1 MGLTFPNSSR
11 SYDSDH
17 GRIRFVGHDGMF
29 QISFSITTDAV
40 SRKRFDGADAERG
53 YLAAFDASR
62 SHPGCCGKGVWANPQ
77 EHIRIDGGRHL
88 TLKTARRISA
98 DCSNLV
104 IRMMLA
110 HSVARF
116 SRIVRTS

>member
-40 SRKRFDGADAERG
+40 SRKRFDDADAERE

-62 SHPGCCGKGVWANPQ
+62 SQVQAIATKAYA
-77 EHIRIDGGRHL
+77 RTRKTTYAL
-88 TLKTARRISA
+88 TA
-98 DCSNLV
+98 DDV
-104 IRMMLA
+104 
-110 HSVARF
+110 
-116 SRIVRTS
+116 

>member
-29 QISFSITTDAV
+29 QISFSITTDAI
-40 SRKRFDGADAERG
+40 SQKRLEGADAERG

-62 SHPGCCGKGVWANPQ
+62 SLIQAVATKAY
-77 EHIRIDGGRHL
+77 ERTRKTTYAL
-88 TLKTARRISA
+88 TAA
-98 DCSNLV
+98 DV
-104 IRMMLA
+104 
-110 HSVARF
+110 
-116 SRIVRTS
+116 

>member
-40 SRKRFDGADAERG
+40 SGKRFDDADAERG
-53 YLAAFDASR
+53 YLAAFDANR
-62 SHPGCCGKGVWANPQ
+62 SQVLAIATKAYA
-77 EHIRIDGGRHL
+77 RTRKTTYAL
-88 TLKTARRISA
+88 TAA
-98 DCSNLV
+98 D
-104 IRMMLA
+104 I
-110 HSVARF
+110 
-116 SRIVRTS
+116 

>member
-29 QISFSITTDAV
+29 QISFSITTEAV
-40 SRKRFDGADAERG
+40 SGKRFDGSEAERG

-62 SHPGCCGKGVWANPQ
+62 AQVHAIATRAYARTRKTTYA
-77 EHIRIDGGRHL
+77 L
-88 TLKTARRISA
+88 TAA
-98 DCSNLV
+98 DV
-104 IRMMLA
+104 
-110 HSVARF
+110 
-116 SRIVRTS
+116 